1 MFDEKYANEK
11 AWDQPRNKL
20 DKNCFLEIPRP
31 MLMYNLPESKVRIWI
46 MRVPPIEVS
55 QVLCL
60 RDVPN
65 EADLIAW
72 EKNH

>member
-31 MLMYNLPESKVRIWI
+31 MLMYNFPESKVRI
-46 MRVPPIEVS
+46 
-55 QVLCL
+55 
-60 RDVPN
+60 
-65 EADLIAW
+65 
-72 EKNH
+72 